1 MRLLFPEGVQVGIS
15 LPGGYC
21 VGVFPGAAA
30 VTAFRRPRGSDKISG
45 SSGADQATRFDPE
58 LSVSKPFT
66 HPKCFGSC
74 MIRSQQRPTPGGP
87 FSSRQKIGFL
97 GIQRQSAP
105 SFVPRNHADNS
116 RGWWLMLPARVV
128 ALVLLMLGATS
139 VTKAENYVPAM
150 ALVPDTAAGVLRVPS
165 VPELVKAWKETTLY
179 SLGNDPAMKPF
190 IDFQKQRSE
199 LQTKTLGFD
208 IGLRPQDI
216 LDVASGEA
224 VAVWLPFE
232 DPRRPFA
239 LAVIVDIRG
248 NLARSQELLE
258 QADRDLRAAGATLQE
273 SSFGDQKVRRYAL
286 KPLPGQIKIDEVA
299 IALDDQRLIAADRES
314 VIVSML
320 EVIAGKRE
328 VSKLEAAGDFV
339 GVREQTLN
347 HSLPAGVDGVAGTIG
362 LEWFARPIA
371 MGRII
376 KEAAKIDRGK
386 QVDILNLLQRQG
398 FDAVAAMGGQL
409 TVGHGDFDLLHK
421 GFIWAPPVPGQ
432 PERFRLAARMLRPI
446 NDDDNEVP
454 AWAGPEIASFA
465 RVNWEL
471 SEAFW
476 HAESLVDDALG
487 GPIFRDLLDGI
498 RDDEEGPQID
508 IEKNVIPNLGQHVIV
523 ITDNQLPADLRS
535 ERMLVAIEARDAS
548 ALREAVR
555 KTLEVDP
562 DATLL
567 PVATPG
573 VQVYRVLR
581 TEEADDFEAEIF
593 GDLEGADDESD
604 VPAPLLNQW
613 AITVLDDPKAAP
625 GASKT
630 PGYLIFSS
638 HPELLLDAVQRF
650 ATPNPPASFG
660 QLPGVKSV
668 QSHLD
673 MLASSHGGTG
683 HAFSRLARTD
693 RTMRVKYS
701 LMREG
706 KFRDSDSVL
715 ATLFRRIFI
724 SSDNKTA
731 DLGTKSLPPFEQ
743 VESYFRP
750 AGSISKA
757 TEMGWTL
764 DGFLLK

>member
-1 MRLLFPEGVQVGIS
+1 
-15 LPGGYC
+15 
-21 VGVFPGAAA
+21 
-30 VTAFRRPRGSDKISG
+30 
-45 SSGADQATRFDPE
+45 
-58 LSVSKPFT
+58 
-66 HPKCFGSC
+66 
-74 MIRSQQRPTPGGP
+74 MIRSQQQPTPGGS
-87 FSSRQKIGFL
+87 FISREQIGFL
-97 GIQRQSAP
+97 DIQRRLAQP
-105 SFVPRNHADNS
+105 CGNYADTFS
-116 RGWWLMLPARVV
+116 RRSLTQPVLVLTLMLLTLCAS
-128 ALVLLMLGATS
+128 GAAW
-139 VTKAENYVPAM
+139 AENYVSAM
-150 ALVPDTAAGVLRVPS
+150 KLIPDTAAGVLRVPS
-165 VPELVKAWKETTLY
+165 VPELVKSWKGTTLY

-190 IDFQKQRSE
+190 IDFQKQRTE
-199 LQTKTLGFD
+199 QQTKTLGFD
-208 IGLRPQDI
+208 IGLRPEEI

-248 NLARSQELLE
+248 NLARAQELLE
-258 QADRDLRAAGATLQE
+258 QADKDLQAAGATLQE
-273 SSFGDQKVRRYAL
+273 TSFGDQKIRRYAL

-299 IALDDQRLIAADRES
+299 ITVDDQRLIAADRES

-328 VSKLEAAGDFV
+328 ISKLEEANDFV

-347 HSLPAGVDGVAGTIG
+347 HSLPAGADGVAGTVA

-398 FDAVAAMGGQL
+398 FDAIAAIGGQL

-421 GFIWAPPVPGQ
+421 GFIWAPPVPGE

-446 NDDDNEVP
+446 NDDDSQVP

-476 HAESLVDDALG
+476 YAESLVDDALG
-487 GPIFRDLLDGI
+487 EPIFRDLLDGI

-508 IEKNVIPNLGQHVIV
+508 IEKNVIPNLGRHVIV

-535 ERMLVAIEARDAS
+535 ERMLVAIEARDAKV
-548 ALREAVR
+548 LREAVR

-573 VQVYRVLR
+573 VEVYRVLR
-581 TEEADDFEAEIF
+581 TEEPEDFEAELF
-593 GDLEGADDESD
+593 GDLEESTDESD

-613 AITVLDDPKAAP
+613 AITVLDGPTATP
-625 GASKT
+625 GGIKL
-630 PGYLIFSS
+630 PGYLVFSS
-638 HPELLLDAVQRF
+638 HPELLLDMVQRF
-650 ATPNPPASFG
+650 ATPDPPSSFG
-660 QLPGVKSV
+660 QLPEAKAV
-668 QSHLD
+668 QRHLD
-673 MLASSHGGTG
+673 MLASSHGGKG

-724 SSDNKTA
+724 SADSKTA
-731 DLGTKSLPPFEQ
+731 DLGTKLLPPFDQ

-757 TEMGWTL
+757 TDLGWTL

>member
-1 MRLLFPEGVQVGIS
+1 MSLLLVTLCTS
-15 LPGGYC
+15 
-21 VGVFPGAAA
+21 GAA
-30 VTAFRRPRGSDKISG
+30 
-45 SSGADQATRFDPE
+45 GAETY
-58 LSVSKPFT
+58 VS
-66 HPKCFGSC
+66 
-74 MIRSQQRPTPGGP
+74 
-87 FSSRQKIGFL
+87 
-97 GIQRQSAP
+97 
-105 SFVPRNHADNS
+105 
-116 RGWWLMLPARVV
+116 
-128 ALVLLMLGATS
+128 
-139 VTKAENYVPAM
+139 AM
-150 ALVPDTAAGVLRVPS
+150 KLIPDTAAGMLRVPS
-165 VPELVKAWKETTLY
+165 VPELVKSWQGTTLY
-179 SLGNDPAMKPF
+179 SLGNDPSMKPF

-199 LQTKTLGFD
+199 QQTKTLGFD
-208 IGLRPQDI
+208 IGLRPQDVV
-216 LDVASGEA
+216 DVASGEA

-239 LAVIVDIRG
+239 LAVIVDVRG
-248 NLARSQELLE
+248 NLARAQELLD
-258 QADRDLRAAGATLQE
+258 QVDQDLRAAGATPQE
-273 SSFGDQKVRRYAL
+273 TSFGDQKIRRYAL

-299 IALDDQRLIAADRES
+299 ITLDDQRLIAADRES

-328 VSKLEAAGDFV
+328 LSTLETANDFV

-347 HSLPAGVDGVAGTIG
+347 HSLPAGADGVAGTVA

-398 FDAVAAMGGQL
+398 FDAISAIGGQL

-421 GFIWAPPVPGQ
+421 GFIWAPPVPGE
-432 PERFRLAARMLRPI
+432 PDRFRLAARMLRPI
-446 NDDDNEVP
+446 NDENNQVP
-454 AWAGPEIASFA
+454 PWAGPEIASFA

-476 HAESLVDDALG
+476 YAESLVDDALG
-487 GPIFRDLLDGI
+487 EPIFRDLLDGI

-508 IEKNVIPNLGQHVIV
+508 IEKNVIPNLGRHVIV

-535 ERMLVAIEARDAS
+535 ERMLVAIEARDAK

-573 VQVYRVLR
+573 VEVYRVLR
-581 TEEADDFEAEIF
+581 TDEPEDFEAELF
-593 GDLEGADDESD
+593 GDLEEATDESD

-625 GASKT
+625 GEVKL
-630 PGYLIFSS
+630 PGYLVFSS
-638 HPELLLDAVQRF
+638 HPELLLDVVQRF
-650 ATPNPPASFG
+650 AAPVPAASFG
-660 QLPGVKSV
+660 QLPEAKAV
-668 QSHLD
+668 QHHLD
-673 MLASSHGGTG
+673 VLASSHGGKG
-683 HAFSRLARTD
+683 HVFSRLARTD

-724 SSDNKTA
+724 SADSKTA
-731 DLGTKSLPPFEQ
+731 DLGTKLLPPFDQ

-757 TEMGWTL
+757 TDLGWTL

>member
-1 MRLLFPEGVQVGIS
+1 
-15 LPGGYC
+15 
-21 VGVFPGAAA
+21 
-30 VTAFRRPRGSDKISG
+30 
-45 SSGADQATRFDPE
+45 
-58 LSVSKPFT
+58 
-66 HPKCFGSC
+66 
-74 MIRSQQRPTPGGP
+74 MIRSPQRPTPGGS
-87 FSSRQKIGFL
+87 FISREQF
-97 GIQRQSAP
+97 GISGIWGRLAQ
-105 SFVPRNHADNS
+105 PRVDGDHAVKNRRWVS
-116 RGWWLMLPARVV
+116 MLPARVV
-128 ALVLLMLGATS
+128 ALVLLTLGSTS
-139 VTKAENYVPAM
+139 VGRAEDYIPAM
-150 ALVPDTAAGVLRVPS
+150 TLVPDTAAGVIRVPN
-165 VPELVKAWKETTLY
+165 VPDLVKAWKETTLY
-179 SLGNDPAMKPF
+179 SLGNDPVMKPF

-248 NLARSQELLE
+248 NLARAQELFE
-258 QADRDLRAAGATLQE
+258 QADKDLRAAGATLQE

-299 IALDDQRLIAADRES
+299 ITLDDQRLIAADRES

-320 EVIAGKRE
+320 EVLAGKRE
-328 VSKLEAAGDFV
+328 VSKLEAADDFV

-347 HSLPAGVDGVAGTIG
+347 HSLPPGADGGAGTVG

-371 MGRII
+371 MGRIV

-398 FDAVAAMGGQL
+398 FDAVAAIGGQL

-421 GFIWAPPVPGQ
+421 GFIWAPPVPGE

-446 NDDDNEVP
+446 NDEDNRVP

-476 HAESLVDDALG
+476 YAESLVDDALG
-487 GPIFRDLLDGI
+487 EPIFRDLLDGI

-535 ERMLVAIEARDAS
+535 ERMLVAIEARDAN

-573 VQVYRVLR
+573 VEVYRVLR
-581 TEEADDFEAEIF
+581 TEEADDFEAELF
-593 GDLEGADDESD
+593 GDLDGAEDESD
-604 VPAPLLNQW
+604 VPDPLLNQW
-613 AITVLDDPKAAP
+613 AITVLDDPHAAP
-625 GASKT
+625 GASKL
-630 PGYLIFSS
+630 PGYLVFSS
-638 HPELLLDAVQRF
+638 HPELLLDTVQRF
-650 ATPNPPASFG
+650 AKPDPAASFG
-660 QLPGVKSV
+660 QLPEVKAV

-673 MLASSHGGTG
+673 LLASSHGGKG

-724 SSDNKTA
+724 SSDSKTA
-731 DLGTKSLPPFEQ
+731 DLGTKSLPPFDQ

-757 TEMGWTL
+757 TELGWTL